1 MKKIL
6 RLFSGYIISL
16 CYLTTGY
23 AQERVINDF
32 INTPGLESATVGIS
46 CLDLK
51 TGKTVINYNDN
62 LTMVPASTIKIL
74 TTATAI
80 DLMGKDA
87 SIITRVGYTGDVRD
101 GVLNGNLVIK
111 GYGDPSLGSERF
123 GEKDFIEIIRKN
135 LLSNNIRYING
146 DIVADI
152 SFMPSEPASPAWI
165 WEDLGNYYAPGI
177 HSINYKD
184 NTYRLILDTSK
195 KNVRPKVIKTD
206 PYIPG
211 LEIVNNLLPY
221 NPGFDS
227 AFIYGIPFDNKRY
240 VFGAVNQSKNTFT
253 VKGDIPD
260 PGLFLA
266 YSVFDDLSKTGF
278 IGKSSKY
285 YTVNKEMECRTLFT
299 YESPSIGQLC
309 KVINNHSDNLYAE
322 SLFRYTGAK
331 AGNTRHV
338 SHTITFVKDYWS
350 NKGLDTKTLF
360 IYDGCGLAPSN
371 RINPTFYTSLLFY
384 MKDNKSFV
392 LSLPVAGKE
401 GTVRNFLKGNGFDNR
416 FRLKSGSIKQ
426 VVAYVGYVS
435 ANQNSA
441 DLKQDYAIAI
451 MINNHT
457 CGNAQLRKAIEKMI
471 AGLNL

>member
-1 MKKIL
+1 M
-6 RLFSGYIISL
+6 LFRS
-16 CYLTTGY
+16 
-23 AQERVINDF
+23 
-32 INTPGLESATVGIS
+32 
-46 CLDLK
+46 
-51 TGKTVINYNDN
+51 
-62 LTMVPASTIKIL
+62 
-74 TTATAI
+74 
-80 DLMGKDA
+80 
-87 SIITRVGYTGDVRD
+87 
-101 GVLNGNLVIK
+101 
-111 GYGDPSLGSERF
+111 
-123 GEKDFIEIIRKN
+123 IEIIRKN

-266 YSVFDDLSKTGF
+266 YSVFDDLSITGL

-285 YTVNKEMECRTLFT
+285 
-299 YESPSIGQLC
+299 
-309 KVINNHSDNLYAE
+309 
-322 SLFRYTGAK
+322 
-331 AGNTRHV
+331 
-338 SHTITFVKDYWS
+338 
-350 NKGLDTKTLF
+350 
-360 IYDGCGLAPSN
+360 
-371 RINPTFYTSLLFY
+371 
-384 MKDNKSFV
+384 
-392 LSLPVAGKE
+392 
-401 GTVRNFLKGNGFDNR
+401 
-416 FRLKSGSIKQ
+416 
-426 VVAYVGYVS
+426 
-435 ANQNSA
+435 
-441 DLKQDYAIAI
+441 
-451 MINNHT
+451 
-457 CGNAQLRKAIEKMI
+457 
-471 AGLNL
+471 